1 MKPTSPANQVN
12 RFMGSTTI
20 PRSNYGK
27 PSYSSALISLAPRAI
42 TPYAFSDPFA
52 SSQPQRSSQSL
63 NKKEKTPYIKKT
75 FSSYLFYMEPY
86 MAHIK
91 DPLAL
96 AMNFMPP
103 NWHFIPK
110 DPPKVHQVLFQ
121 HPQT

>member
-1 MKPTSPANQVN
+1 MV
-12 RFMGSTTI
+12 STTI
-20 PRSNYGK
+20 PRPNYEQ
-27 PSYSSALISLAPRAI
+27 PSYSSALVSPTPRAI

-110 DPPKVHQVLFQ
+110 D
-121 HPQT
+121 TR